1 MQNYYQ
7 AVDEMITILW
17 MNSAVYLN
25 TSINSGRIKQW
36 VISDDIEVMLVKQIN
51 HFWIKNNKYLL

>member
-7 AVDEMITILW
+7 AADEMITIFW

-25 TSINSGRIKQW
+25 TSINTDKSLKP
-36 VISDDIEVMLVKQIN
+36 
-51 HFWIKNNKYLL
+51 

>member
-7 AVDEMITILW
+7 AADEMIAIFW

-25 TSINSGRIKQW
+25 TSINSGRINYIW
-36 VISDDIEVMLVKQIN
+36 WYRGEAS
-51 HFWIKNNKYLL
+51 

>member
-7 AVDEMITILW
+7 AADEMITIFW

-36 VISDDIEVMLVKQIN
+36 VISADIEVMLVK
-51 HFWIKNNKYLL
+51 HR